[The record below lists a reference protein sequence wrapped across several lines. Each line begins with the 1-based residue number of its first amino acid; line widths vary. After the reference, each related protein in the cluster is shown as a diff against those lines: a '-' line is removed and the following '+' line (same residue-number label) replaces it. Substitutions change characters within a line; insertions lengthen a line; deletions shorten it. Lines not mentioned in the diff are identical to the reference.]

1 VSGVKAWL
9 STLAAL
15 LIVAGLVVS
24 LSAIPLASKG
34 VQDVATNA
42 ESEDEVDIANNTVA
56 VRPAFNLTFENALEL
71 AYDVRNV
78 TYPLFQWEISHNV
91 TAANVTLNLGDNF
104 LDKALNLSS
113 SNETRRATVM
123 AIVAA
128 IHYSHA
134 VPLAYPV
141 VGKTIDSL
149 FNANATSGDITS
161 AVINLAQELKSIL
174 LNAVSIA
181 EARNLTIPS
190 SLDNITAIGDK
201 LIANAQSNLS
211 AGNITLAFR
220 LAMSGYHTYVKAYGL
235 LVTSI
240 FIQDL
245 QLPARH
251 DIGVFFFH
259 EKIGRETLVKVFEKL
274 PEGLKETVIAKIEK
288 GEVNETGEVVGYVRE
303 VALMWNTKAREL
315 ANDYIRSLLENLT
328 LKTVNG
334 SDIARVAIFM
344 KFRSEGE
351 FREAI
356 GQIILNGLSQN
367 KTVSQILNELSN
379 YLGNITNGKFD
390 FRMSLKDKIQN
401 VSIEVGSQVEVEH
414 ELENEA

>member
-1 VSGVKAWL
+1 VKAWL

-34 VQDVATNA
+34 VHDVATNA
-42 ESEDEVDIANNTVA
+42 ESEEEVDIANNTVA
-56 VRPAFNLTFENALEL
+56 VRPAFNLTFENALKL

-91 TAANVTLNLGDNF
+91 TAANVTLNLGDKF

-113 SNETRRATVM
+113 SNETRRAAVM
-123 AIVAA
+123 AVVVA

-141 VGKTIDSL
+141 VGKIIDSL

-190 SLDNITAIGDK
+190 SLNNITAIGDK

-220 LAMSGYHTYVKAYGL
+220 LAMIGYHTYVKAYGL
-235 LVTSI
+235 LVTHI

-251 DIGVFFFH
+251 DIGMFFFH

-274 PEGLKETVIAKIEK
+274 PEGLKEIVITKIEK
-288 GEVNETGEVVGYVRE
+288 GEVNETGEVVEYVRE
-303 VALMWNTKAREL
+303 VALMWSIKAKEL
-315 ANDYIRSLLENLT
+315 ANDYIKSLLENLT
-328 LKTVNG
+328 LKTVNE
-334 SDIARVAIFM
+334 SNIAIPILM
-344 KFRSEGE
+344 KFKSEGE

-356 GQIILNGLSQN
+356 RQIILNGLSQN

-390 FRMSLKDKIQN
+390 FRMSLKDKIQH
-401 VSIEVGSQVEVEH
+401 VSIEVESHIEVEH
-414 ELENEA
+414 ELENET